1 MSATLKILL
10 IGDLFG
16 KTGRDIFARHIN
28 TIRAEHTIDATIVN
42 GENSAD
48 GKGITPEIAQF
59 FKKHD
64 VAVVTTG
71 NHVWDKK
78 DIIPY
83 MSEHD
88 TVLRPANYPDECPG
102 TGMTFFTCKG
112 YKVGVINL
120 MGRTFMPMQLDCPL
134 EKAQEL
140 VEEARKVTPI
150 ILVDMHAETT
160 YEKACLG
167 FFLDGKVSAVV
178 GTHTHVQTADA
189 KILPQGTAYLSDL
202 GMGGSLN
209 SMIGATKEPLIKKFL
224 TQMPCRHGVAT
235 DAPYVLSGA
244 VVTIDAVTGKA
255 LDIKTVY
262 IVDSEPLG

>member
-1 MSATLKILL
+1 MSTVLKILL

-16 KTGRDIFARHIN
+16 KTGREIFARHI
-28 TIRAEHTIDATIVN
+28 TKIRADYAVDATIVN

-112 YKVGVINL
+112 YTVGVINL
-120 MGRTFMPMQLDCPL
+120 MGRLFMPAQLDCPL
-134 EKAQEL
+134 QKAHEL
-140 VEEARKVTPI
+140 VQEARTQTPI

-167 FFLDGKVSAVV
+167 FFLDGTVSAVV

-189 KILPQGTAYLSDL
+189 RILPKGTAYLTDL

-209 SMIGATKEPLIKKFL
+209 SMIGATKEPLIQKFL
-224 TQMPCRHGVAT
+224 NQMPTRHGVAT

-244 VVTIDAVTGKA
+244 VVTIDTVIGKA
-255 LDIKTVY
+255 LAIETVY
-262 IVDSEPLG
+262 IVDTEPLL